1 MRKYFICA
9 LMLITSSLNIIAQIS
24 ASAIQLTLRQQT
36 SGVWIDSAYAKHMD
50 SLLTIART
58 ASDSLDS
65 IYVFPTVNTKSI
77 TLHTYASWSDAWRQG
92 QLLTGNSYVDS
103 LTQTYFLINVNPP
116 PGINW
121 YWFDLYFQFQMNTP
135 ALAEVYNLHPDIFG
149 AYANGYGG
157 DGDDIIYFQKNEV
170 QHFVFSHGWGDCLAG
185 CMYRH
190 NYYVKLIPNQQ
201 GYQVNLVDEAIFPDS
216 ILKIYLWNEP
226 PLYQMTMFENTEQ
239 ILDSILNHQNWWVRR
254 HTIEGVWRFFEY
266 TYPWARNDENP
277 QFYYLKEDLHLKKDQ
292 VISTLLLATNDPD
305 TDVRNSALFALE
317 KLGITNIEDDIKIPL
332 KFSLSQ
338 NYPNPFNPS
347 TTIKYAISSRQ
358 LVQLKVYDILG
369 SEVATLVNEE
379 KPAGSYEVEFKS
391 TVGSLPTGQAGL
403 QLASGIYFYRLQAGA
418 FVSTKKMI
426 LLK

>member
-1 MRKYFICA
+1 MRQYYKCA
-9 LMLITSSLNIIAQIS
+9 LILIIPSLNIVAQIS
-24 ASAIQLTLRQQT
+24 SSAIQLTLRQQT

-77 TLHTYASWSDAWRQG
+77 TLSTYASWSDAWRQG
-92 QLLTGNSYVDS
+92 QLFTGNSYVDS

-116 PGINW
+116 PGNW
-121 YWFDLYFQFQMNTP
+121 YWFHLYFQFQMNTP
-135 ALAEVYNLHPDIFG
+135 VLAEVYNLHPDIFG

-170 QHFVFSHGWGDCLAG
+170 LHFVFSHGWGDCPAG
-185 CMYRH
+185 CTDRH

-201 GYQVNLVDEAIFPDS
+201 GYQVNLVDEATFPDS

-239 ILDSILNHQNWWVRR
+239 ILDSILNNQNWWVRR

-266 TYPWARNDENP
+266 SYPWARNDENP
-277 QFYYLKEDLHLKKDQ
+277 QFYYLQEDLHLKKDQ
-292 VISTLLLATNDPD
+292 VISTLLLATNDLD

-338 NYPNPFNPS
+338 NFPNPFNPS
-347 TTIKYAISSRQ
+347 TTIKYTTSSRQ
-358 LVQLKVYDILG
+358 FVALKVYDVLG
-369 SEVATLVNEE
+369 NEVSTLVDEEKSAGNYEVAFNAKHL
-379 KPAGSYEVEFKS
+379 S
-391 TVGSLPTGQAGL
+391 
-403 QLASGIYFYRLQAGA
+403 SGVYFYQLKAGE
-418 FVSTKKMI
+418 FISTKKMVLI
-426 LLK
+426 K